1 MVNIFQDED
10 FIRFKFTS
18 EIKLVN
24 DVIQNVRSFLKL
36 YSIENDS
43 EFVLILRE
51 LINNAIEHG
60 NRKIKTL
67 KIFTSIECI
76 GERRFKIVVED
87 EGKGFDH
94 KNIDLSLPDDP
105 NQVRNRGLS
114 LVNAFSDQIE
124 FNSKGNCIT
133 VYITVKQETEFKIS
147 DDDHWKIIK
156 PTGDITA
163 EIADKFRNLLLELL
177 NNGHRKYRFDF
188 SDVKDIDSVILSIF
202 VIFSNMV
209 SDRYPNAELKIINT
223 GKDISNLFRMTHLD
237 DTYHIS

>member
-1 MVNIFQDED
+1 MINVFQDED

-24 DVIQNVRSFLKL
+24 DVIQGVRNFLKL
-36 YSIENDS
+36 YSIEDDG

-60 NRKIKTL
+60 NKKIKGL

-76 GERRFKIVVED
+76 GDRRFKIIVED

-94 KNIDLSLPDDP
+94 KNIDLNLPDNP
-105 NQVRNRGLS
+105 SQVRNRGLS

-124 FNSKGNCIT
+124 FNPKGNCIT
-133 VYITVKQETEFKIS
+133 VYVSIKQETDFEVS
-147 DDDHWKIIK
+147 DDEYWKIIK

-163 EIADKFRNLLLELL
+163 EIADKFRNLLLDLL
-177 NNGHRKYRFDF
+177 NNGHQKYRFDF
-188 SDVKDIDSVILSIF
+188 SHVKDIDSVILSIF

-209 SDRYPNAELKIINT
+209 SDRHPNAELKIINA
-223 GKDISNLFRMTHLD
+223 GKDIINLFRMTHLD
-237 DTYHIS
+237 DSYHIS